1 MIPGYRIGEAIFRSR
16 TRSVWRAERE
26 PDNLPVVIKTIDAEY
41 PSREQVAVLRR
52 EYRILERLR
61 QVPGV
66 IRALELLPCGNGN
79 AALVLESFGRSLAV
93 WAAQFPGHRVPLATF
108 LDLAI
113 ALAEILGRVHDLD
126 IVHKKLEKQT
136 ILIDDAGNLR
146 LIDFAIASELSQ
158 EPQGDA
164 AERRLEGAPA
174 YMSPEQTGRMNRDV
188 DYTSDYYSLGVTC
201 YELLTGELPFKA
213 DSVLEWVH
221 CHISKLPQPPHER
234 VPSIPAAVS
243 AIVLKLMAKNAED
256 RYQSSW
262 GLVADLDRCRREL
275 AQTGAVSDFALA
287 HHDVPRRFRVPQK
300 LYGREAELAA
310 LGAIF
315 EQAAA
320 GGTELCMVSGT
331 SGVGK
336 SALVNE
342 LARTLARRQGYLA
355 QGKFDQFQRATPYA
369 AATVALR
376 HLVRQ
381 LLAESDERR
390 DEWRRRFTAALGPNT
405 RVIAEL
411 VPELE
416 RIVGTPP
423 PVPELPRAEAQNRFQ
438 IALLDFLRA
447 ITAELPLVVFIDDLQ
462 FSDASTLYLIGW
474 IAAARDLPRL
484 LLIGAY
490 RSNEV
495 DAGHPLRLALTEMQ
509 QARSVH
515 ELALKPLA
523 IDAVQALLADA
534 LHADTD
540 ECRPLAEVLNE
551 RVQGNPFFLG
561 EMLRTLEQSA
571 AIAFSP
577 AAGRWRW
584 DLDAVRRSELGAT
597 VVEFVVGNL
606 RRLPQETQRALQLA
620 ACIGAS
626 FDLRL
631 LAAIAES
638 TIDAVGEALLPAL
651 QRHMILPLAGDYRF
665 AGLAA
670 GDAFNPGYRFH
681 HDRIQQAAYALI
693 DGQQRA
699 AVHLSVGRLM
709 QRYAEGR
716 AGEERLIDIVGHLNE
731 GRRLIDDPA
740 EKLALARLNLA
751 AGIKAQRSSA
761 YESARGF
768 LAIGQELLPA
778 DSWAS
783 QHELTMALATEY
795 QQCAYLTG
803 RVDEA
808 EAWIETMLG
817 HAASDLARA
826 EILAN
831 RTRQYSTTGR
841 MEESIRAAIA
851 GLALLGVRFTD
862 SPDAGAIRRE
872 RRAVQRNLRGRR
884 IAELVDAPPMT
895 DPARQ
900 VAIRLL
906 MEIFPAAFLSGSGN
920 LFPFLVLKAVNLSL
934 RYGTSPE
941 SAFAY
946 AAYGMLLCGALD
958 DPALGFEYGT
968 LAVTMNDRLDDI
980 ALKSRVIYVY
990 AMFVHHWSRH
1000 WSTMTPWFRRG
1011 IESGY
1016 QSGDLLYLAYNA
1028 QDCIIWDPKLDL
1040 DAAEAQH
1047 AGHMEVVRDTGY
1059 RDSFDS
1065 GSLFLQMMRNFLGRT
1080 DGPLSMNDAGFDE
1093 DRVVAGMRERKF
1105 MTGVANHHIYKA
1117 EICWFHGAPD
1127 EALAHVRAMDAL
1139 RASAMSLPQLVRFM
1153 IVAFLVR
1160 AACLPR
1166 MGADEAAASRAWMDA
1181 DLKRMQRW
1189 ARHCPENFL
1198 HLVLMMQAELA
1209 RLAGRVDAALRRYEQ
1224 AAEHARQGQWRRDE
1238 AMANELGARLLLAAG
1253 RRKAAEGY
1261 LLAARALYDSWG
1273 AVRKVALLDEEFR
1286 QHLRAA
1292 PAQGG
1297 ALDAADEAQVD
1308 PAALDMASVMKA
1320 SQAISGE
1327 LVLEQLWTTT
1337 MRIMLENAGGQR
1349 GAFVVRRDGRLLIE
1363 GLCEAGAEAPQ
1374 RVAAVAEHIAADAA
1388 GAAATRAAA
1397 PPRPLALESAASALP
1412 VTIVYQVLNTQTPVV
1427 LADAR
1432 ASEHAARDAYLRA
1445 NAPQSVLCLPL
1456 VRQGKFEGAIYME
1469 NRAAC
1474 GVFTAARIE
1483 VIKLLAAQMSIS
1495 IENAQLYEAQQRLIA
1510 AQRRFV
1516 PREFLESLDQPDI
1529 ARVDPGEHIAK
1540 TMSVLF
1546 SDLRGFTPVAERLP
1560 ARDVIGLL
1568 NRYFGEM
1575 GPAIA
1580 AAGGFID
1587 SFAGDEIKALFDTD
1601 ADAAVAGGI
1610 AMWRALEEFNTRSRA
1625 LGQPELNMGVGVNTG
1640 PVVLGTVG
1648 AGERLQCSVIG
1659 DTVNLASRIEGLTK
1673 LYRARLL
1680 IGEGT
1685 YRALKVPERFALRQV
1700 DRVAVK
1706 GKDVAI
1712 ALYEVLDAEPPA
1724 RRAARLAT
1732 RERLAQAMQRYVSR
1746 DFRAAQGMFEA
1757 VCAEDPEDALPP
1769 LYLERCRRYERLAPP
1784 PDWQGVEKLTQK

>member
-16 TRSVWRAERE
+16 TRAVWRAARE
-26 PDNLPVVIKTIDAEY
+26 SDGLPVIIKTIDAEY
-41 PSREQVAVLRR
+41 PSRRQVAVLRR
-52 EYRILERLR
+52 EFRILERLQ

-66 IRALELLPCGNGN
+66 IRAYALQAWGNGN
-79 AALVLESFGRSLAV
+79 SALVLEPFGRSLAL
-93 WAAQFPGHRVPLATF
+93 WTAQFPGHRVPLARF

-113 ALAEILGRVHDLD
+113 ALVEILGRVHDLD
-126 IVHKKLEKQT
+126 IVHKRLEKQT

-146 LIDFAIASELSQ
+146 LINFAIASELSQ

-188 DYTSDYYSLGVTC
+188 DYTSDYYSLGVTF
-201 YELLTGELPFKA
+201 YELLTGELPFAA

-221 CHISKLPQPPHER
+221 CHISKQPQPPHER

-243 AIVLKLMAKNAED
+243 AILMKLMAKNAED

-275 AQTGAVSDFALA
+275 AQTGAVSSFALA

-315 EQAAA
+315 DQAAA

-342 LARTLARRQGYLA
+342 LARTLARQQGYLA

-369 AATVALR
+369 AATAALR

-390 DEWRRRFTAALGPNT
+390 EQWRRRFAAALGPNT

-411 VPELE
+411 APELE
-416 RIVGTPP
+416 RIVGAAP

-447 ITAELPLVVFIDDLQ
+447 VTAEQPLVIFIDDLQ
-462 FSDASTLYLIGW
+462 YSDASTLNLIGW

-495 DAGHPLRLALTEMQ
+495 DAGHPLRLALNEIGQ
-509 QARSVH
+509 GRPIH
-515 ELALKPLA
+515 ELVVKSLE

-534 LHADTD
+534 LHADD
-540 ECRPLAEVLNE
+540 ADCRPLAEVLNE

-561 EMLRTLEQSA
+561 EMLRALEQSS

-584 DLDAVRRSELGAT
+584 DLDAVRRSELGT
-597 VVEFVVGNL
+597 NVVEFVVGNL
-606 RRLPQETQRALQLA
+606 RKLPEPTQRALQLA

-631 LAAIAES
+631 LATIAEQPM
-638 TIDAVGEALLPAL
+638 DAVGESLLPAL

-670 GDAFNPGYRFH
+670 DDEVNPGYRFH

-693 DGQQRA
+693 DEDRRA
-699 AVHLSVGRLM
+699 PVHLSVGRLM
-709 QRYAEGR
+709 QRYAASR
-716 AGEERLIDIVGHLNE
+716 DDDERLIDIVGHLNE
-731 GRRLIDDPA
+731 GRRLITDPA
-740 EKLALARLNLA
+740 ERLSLARLNLA
-751 AGIKAQRSSA
+751 AGIRAQRSSA
-761 YESARGF
+761 YESARGY
-768 LAIGQELLPA
+768 LAVGQELLPA
-778 DSWAS
+778 DAWVA
-783 QHELTMALATEY
+783 QYELAMALATEY

-808 EAWIETMLG
+808 EAWIETML
-817 HAASDLARA
+817 ARATSDLARA

-831 RTRQYSTTGR
+831 RTRQYSTTGK
-841 MEESIRAAIA
+841 MVESIRAAIQ

-862 SPDAGAIRRE
+862 DPDAEAIRRE
-872 RRAVQRNLRGRR
+872 RRAVQRNLHGRR

-946 AAYGMLLCGALD
+946 AAYGMLLCGTLD
-958 DPALGFEYGT
+958 DPSLGLEYGT
-968 LAVTMNDRLDDI
+968 LAVAMNDRLDDI

-990 AMFVHHWSRH
+990 AMFVHHWSHH

-1040 DAAEAQH
+1040 DAAEREH

-1080 DGPLSMNDAGFDE
+1080 DAPLSMNDAGFDE
-1093 DRVVAGMRERKF
+1093 AQVVEGMRRRRF

-1117 EICWFHGAPD
+1117 EICWLHGAPD

-1139 RASAMSLPQLVRFM
+1139 RASAMSLPQLVRFI

-1160 AACLPR
+1160 GACLPR
-1166 MGADEAAASRAWMDA
+1166 LTADEADRERAWMDA
-1181 DLKRMQRW
+1181 DFGRMRRW
-1189 ARHCPENFL
+1189 AKHCPENFL
-1198 HLVLMMQAELA
+1198 HLALLMEAELA
-1209 RLAGRVDAALRRYEQ
+1209 RLAGRVDAALRLYER
-1224 AAEHARQGQWRRDE
+1224 AADQARQGQWRRDE
-1238 AMANELGARLLLAAG
+1238 AMANELAARLLLGAG

-1273 AVRKVALLDEEFR
+1273 AARKVALLDEEFR
-1286 QHLRAA
+1286 QHLRGLPARGESPDGAEAA
-1292 PAQGG
+1292 VEPEL
-1297 ALDAADEAQVD
+1297 LD
-1308 PAALDMASVMKA
+1308 LASVMKA

-1327 LVLEQLWTTT
+1327 LLLEQLWATT

-1349 GAFVVRRDGRLLIE
+1349 GAFVVRRDGHLLIE
-1363 GLCEAGAEAPQ
+1363 GLCEVGADAPNG
-1374 RVAAVAEHIAADAA
+1374 ALAADA
-1388 GAAATRAAA
+1388 TA
-1397 PPRPLALESAASALP
+1397 PRSLALDAAASALP
-1412 VTIVYQVLNTQTPVV
+1412 VTIVYQVLNTQAPLV

-1432 ASEHAARDAYLRA
+1432 RSEHAARDAYLRA
-1445 NAPQSVLCLPL
+1445 NAPQSLLCLPL

-1469 NRAAC
+1469 NRAAS

-1483 VIKLLAAQMSIS
+1483 VIKLLAAQMSVS

-1568 NRYFGEM
+1568 NGYFGAM
-1575 GPAIA
+1575 GPAIT

-1587 SFAGDEIKALFDTD
+1587 SFAGDEIKALFDTG

-1610 AMWRALEEFNTRSRA
+1610 AMWRALDAFNERSRA

-1640 PVVLGTVG
+1640 PVVLGTVS
-1648 AGERLQCSVIG
+1648 AGERMQCSVIG
-1659 DTVNLASRIEGLTK
+1659 DTVNLASRIEALTK
-1673 LYRARLL
+1673 LYKARLL

-1685 YRALKVPERFALRQV
+1685 FRALAAPDRFTLRQV

-1712 ALYEVLDAEPPA
+1712 ALHEVIDADPPG
-1724 RRAARLAT
+1724 RQAAKLAT
-1732 RERLAQAMQRYVSR
+1732 RERLGQAMQHYVGR
-1746 DFRAAQGMFEA
+1746 DFATAQRAFERL
-1757 VCAEDPEDALPP
+1757 CAEDPDDAVPP
-1769 LYLERCRRYERLAPP
+1769 LYVERCSRYASLSLP
-1784 PDWQGVEKLTQK
+1784 PDWLGVERLTQK